1 MPTRSLRLSA
11 ARVALIGVWVGVR
24 VLVVVRVKQGLFEML
39 YLVRTVS
46 PSSFV
51 SMFHATFLQYL
62 TPNMS

>member
-24 VLVVVRVKQGLFEML
+24 VLVRVKQGLFEML

-51 SMFHATFLQYL
+51 SMFHVTFLQYL
-62 TPNMS
+62 TPNMR